1 MLLQAFRFEPF
12 ALSGGNKL
20 RTVGVA
26 PGLPDESQHDFLRN
40 GSTPEVFGLV
50 STNPAELRRVKAP
63 SGEVSSQT
71 TTEPQLTFP

>member
-50 STNPAELRRVKAP
+50 STNPAELKAP